1 MLKKRKHQC
10 PFGSHFPVDQTP
22 ATRLSDGPFRSQKL
36 GFNRQHIA
44 GYNRLSE
51 FNAVGT
57 QKITDPAGI
66 DKLSSKQ
73 DTGHLRHRLDLQ
85 DSRHHRMT
93 RKMALTLA
101 PGAALY
107 VVGTPIGNLEDITLR
122 ALRTLR
128 QVDVIACEDTRQT
141 QKLLNHYGIGTPM
154 VSHHEH
160 NEITRAPELIL
171 RLEEGARIALV
182 TDAGM
187 PAVSDPGFRLIS
199 LAIRHHIPVI
209 PIPGA
214 SAFLSALVASG
225 LATDSFR
232 FSGFL
237 PAKRGERRTLLETIR
252 NTPRTQIFYEAPH
265 RIVEAMEDVVAVLG
279 GSRHVVIAREVTKLH
294 EEFLRGRADEVLE
307 RLRAHPPKGE
317 ITLLIGKMEEAQETV
332 AAVTPATVRD
342 RVRELISSEQLDE
355 KAALKKVARELGISK
370 SEAYRELQRAK

>member
-1 MLKKRKHQC
+1 M
-10 PFGSHFPVDQTP
+10 
-22 ATRLSDGPFRSQKL
+22 SDGD
-36 GFNRQHIA
+36 
-44 GYNRLSE
+44 
-51 FNAVGT
+51 V
-57 QKITDPAGI
+57 
-66 DKLSSKQ
+66 
-73 DTGHLRHRLDLQ
+73 
-85 DSRHHRMT
+85 T
-93 RKMALTLA
+93 RPEKDVPLA

-122 ALRTLR
+122 ALRILR
-128 QVDVIACEDTRQT
+128 QVDVIACEDTRHT

-160 NEITRAPELIL
+160 NEITRAAELIL
-171 RLEEGARIALV
+171 KLEEGARIALV

-237 PAKRGERRTLLETIR
+237 PAKRGERRSLLETIR

-265 RIVEAMEDVVAVLG
+265 RIVEAMEDVAAVLG

-294 EEFLRGRADEVLE
+294 EEFLRGRADEVLD

-332 AAVTPATVRD
+332 AQVTPATVRD
-342 RVRELISSEQLDE
+342 RVRQLISSEQLDE